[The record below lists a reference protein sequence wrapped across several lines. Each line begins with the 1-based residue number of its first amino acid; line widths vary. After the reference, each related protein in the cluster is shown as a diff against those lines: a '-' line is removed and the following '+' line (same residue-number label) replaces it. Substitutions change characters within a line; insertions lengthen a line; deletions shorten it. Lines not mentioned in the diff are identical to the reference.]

1 MNIPAMVI
9 ILPLILSIVLFV
21 FRKRSVMTNSIA
33 AAFCLFLAMLIVKM
47 PIGQGLPIGKFS
59 ISIYSTWSILGRKFI
74 VEKTDLPFL
83 TMLFALGGLWFIAAA
98 TINIKRSFAAIGIGI
113 LGLLCAAVS
122 VEPFIYS
129 ALIIELVVLLSIA
142 MMVERGKP
150 QDKGLLKYL
159 VYQSLGLPFILFTGW
174 VLNVAGVNPSDQVL
188 LFQAILFLGLGFALW
203 LGVFPFYSWI
213 TLLVE
218 GANPFIAGFTLAMIP
233 TVILILIIDYLNGF
247 AWLRDAKIFY
257 SALTVTGSIMVI
269 TGGIWAAC
277 YKSMARLMGYAIIIE
292 TGLSLISIGLHLR
305 IGLEYLIMAM
315 VPRILAILIWSIAL
329 TQVQGYTGGNES
341 EQIKKFYQ
349 SNPVTVIGMFIS
361 IFSISGLP
369 GLGSFA
375 LKVGLMT
382 AFSEMNK
389 TNALWVFIG
398 LGGFFVGCIRQMVP
412 LFQHRS
418 QTKSVENKP
427 LMIFLVLSVLGLMM
441 IGLFPRTFLSG
452 LSDLLNSF
460 KFLNWL

>member
-1 MNIPAMVI
+1 MNIPAIVI
-9 ILPLILSIVLFV
+9 LLPLIMAIVLFI
-21 FRKRSVMTNSIA
+21 FRKRSVMTNSVA
-33 AAFCLFLAMLIVKM
+33 AAFCFLLAMFIVKI
-47 PIGQGLPIGKFS
+47 PIGQGLPIGKLS
-59 ISIYSTWSILGRKFI
+59 IRILSTWSILGRKFI

-83 TMLFALGGLWFIAAA
+83 TMLFVLGGLWFLAAA
-98 TINIKRSFAAIGIGI
+98 TINIKRSFASIGIGI
-113 LGLLCAAVS
+113 LGLLCAAIS

-213 TLLVE
+213 TVLVE

-247 AWLRDAKIFY
+247 AWLRDADIFY

-269 TGGIWAAC
+269 SGGIWAAC
-277 YKSMARLMGYAIIIE
+277 YKSMRRLMGYAIIIE

-305 IGLEYLIMAM
+305 TGLEYLIMAM
-315 VPRILAILIWSIAL
+315 VPRIIAILIWSIAL
-329 TQVQGYTGGNES
+329 TQIQKYSGSTEP
-341 EQIKKFYQ
+341 EQIERFYQ
-349 SNPVTVIGMFIS
+349 DNPVTVIGMFFA

-375 LKVGLMT
+375 LKAGLMN
-382 AFSEMNK
+382 AFTGMSIR
-389 TNALWVFIG
+389 NAFWVFVG
-398 LGGFFVGCIRQMVP
+398 LGGFFVGCIRQLVP
-412 LFQHRS
+412 LFQFRS
-418 QTKSVENKP
+418 RTKSTEKRSLV
-427 LMIFLVLSVLGLMM
+427 IFLIISILGLMM
-441 IGLFPRTFLSG
+441 IGLFPRTFLIG
-452 LSDLLNSF
+452 LSDLLDSY